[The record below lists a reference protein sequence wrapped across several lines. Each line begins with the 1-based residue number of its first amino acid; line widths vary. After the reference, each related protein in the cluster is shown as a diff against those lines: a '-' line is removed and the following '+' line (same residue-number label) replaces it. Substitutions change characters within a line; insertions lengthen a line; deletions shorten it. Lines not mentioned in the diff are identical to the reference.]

1 MILNIYAFTG
11 SLEADTQVVAELA
24 SLSYSKD
31 ERYFPKNSWCN
42 FYDNFSLDDFRKKR
56 GLKNVAAC
64 MVCCTCNQKS
74 SANYLAPRVFSQ
86 KGNGVSI
93 FGHTF
98 LSISQNFFDFC
109 AKFFR
114 KTTKLFYKICSKK
127 REHYAALKKR
137 HHGGRFF
144 GPKKT

>member
-1 MILNIYAFTG
+1 MVSYAM
-11 SLEADTQVVAELA
+11 L
-24 SLSYSKD
+24 
-31 ERYFPKNSWCN
+31 
-42 FYDNFSLDDFRKKR
+42 
-56 GLKNVAAC
+56 
-64 MVCCTCNQKS
+64 QKS
-74 SANYLAPRVFSQ
+74 SAKHLVPRVFYQ

-109 AKFFR
+109 AKFF
-114 KTTKLFYKICSKK
+114 KKITKLFYKTCGKK

-137 HHGGRFF
+137 HHGGQFF

>member
-1 MILNIYAFTG
+1 M
-11 SLEADTQVVAELA
+11 
-24 SLSYSKD
+24 K
-31 ERYFPKNSWCN
+31 
-42 FYDNFSLDDFRKKR
+42 FYDNLSLDEFLKKQIY
-56 GLKNVAAC
+56 KNIAAFMMSC
-64 MVCCTCNQKS
+64 PCIRKS
-74 SANYLAPRVFSQ
+74 SANYLVPRVFSQ

-109 AKFFR
+109 AKFF
-114 KTTKLFYKICSKK
+114 KKITKLFGKICAKK

-137 HHGGRFF
+137 HHRGRIF